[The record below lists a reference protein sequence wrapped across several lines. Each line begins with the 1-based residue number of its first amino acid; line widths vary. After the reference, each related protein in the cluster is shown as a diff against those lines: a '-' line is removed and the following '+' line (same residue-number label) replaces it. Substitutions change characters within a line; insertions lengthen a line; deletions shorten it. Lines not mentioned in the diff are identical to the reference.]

1 LLAVIFSF
9 QSVHLQLISIFFVLV
24 LARDKMG
31 LPMDVPVK
39 VVLEQD
45 GTEIDDDEYFNT
57 MERNTT
63 LMILINDQKWLPPG
77 KLPRLE

>member
-1 LLAVIFSF
+1 
-9 QSVHLQLISIFFVLV
+9 VHLRLISIFFVLV

-31 LPMDVPVK
+31 LPFDVPVK

>member
-1 LLAVIFSF
+1 M
-9 QSVHLQLISIFFVLV
+9 HLQLISIFFVLV

-31 LPMDVPVK
+31 LPTDVPVK